1 MIKFSEILEENWLKT
16 KLSLDKYR
24 FHEYKKLKTD
34 YIKRSFGNEF
44 SKQLLSK
51 IEIQET
57 ERVYT
62 IDFESEFFIFNREK
76 LFELLYTFNR
86 LNLEKRDAVIKYLSP
101 SEEKYQNFLRN
112 ETISDIFPDD
122 DDDVNF

>member
-1 MIKFSEILEENWLKT
+1 MIKFSEILEENWLKA
-16 KLSLDKYR
+16 KLSLDKYQ

-34 YIKRSFGNEF
+34 YIKRSIGNEF

-51 IEIQET
+51 IEIQQT

-76 LFELLYTFNR
+76 LFELLYAFNK
-86 LNLEKRDAVIKYLSP
+86 LNLEKRDAVIRYLSP
-101 SEEKYQNFLRN
+101 SEEKYQNFLRY

-122 DDDVNF
+122 GVDVNF